1 MERKETLSKESEEFL
16 ENLSVYLFSSGK
28 KMKESEEIVE
38 ELRIHLQEAEKNGKS
53 VKNIIGSSP
62 KEYIESISNEMENDF
77 RSWIKYLF
85 LIIFGSFSFIVFQ
98 DLIHGTLS
106 YSVLQIVGH
115 IAIVLLFIGFLFFIL
130 RFLAVSNLRKKTQAV
145 LIILLSIIQLLLFVG
160 LIYADRIFTT
170 PIIHFGVIGSI
181 VIFFIMGGVVIGISI
196 WSRTWILPIIIF
208 LLIVPELVLG
218 LTSLSYEFQI
228 ITSTIITYIGFFIYF
243 LIAMKRDQIN
253 VK

>member
-1 MERKETLSKESEEFL
+1 
-16 ENLSVYLFSSGK
+16 SGK

-160 LIYADRIFTT
+160 LIYADRI
-170 PIIHFGVIGSI
+170 
-181 VIFFIMGGVVIGISI
+181 
-196 WSRTWILPIIIF
+196 
-208 LLIVPELVLG
+208 
-218 LTSLSYEFQI
+218 
-228 ITSTIITYIGFFIYF
+228 
-243 LIAMKRDQIN
+243 
-253 VK
+253 